1 VTAIIINI
9 AGDYDARDIGRATR
23 DLQKLGDAA
32 NNSAFAVFG
41 EKFKTAGAKI
51 KNTGEKLTLGVTL
64 PLVGIGIAAVSTQAQ
79 YETTMNQLAVA
90 TDAPVEAMTRL
101 KDLAKQLGAET
112 VFSAND
118 AAEAMLELAKGGFT
132 PAQIAGGGVQATMA
146 LAATEGMALADAAT
160 ITSNAMNTFG
170 IKAKNAA
177 RIADAL
183 AGGSIASSAS
193 VEGLAQALSQVGP
206 GASNAGLNMRQTVGV
221 LAAFADN
228 GIKGSDAGT
237 SLKTMLA
244 RLVPSTKEAAAE
256 MERLGLDF
264 VDAKGNIVPITNVAK
279 QLQDK
284 LGGMSEAQR
293 IAALQT
299 IFGSDATRAATV
311 LMKEGASGLQT
322 YIDATSKSGAANE
335 MAAARMEG
343 TAGAMEKVKGTIE
356 TALLAIGEALAPII
370 TQVSDF
376 VREWVDRFQQLD
388 PATQKVIV
396 IVGLLAAAIG
406 PVLIVMG
413 LVVGAIGS
421 IMTALAA
428 VSAPVLAVVAVI
440 GLIVAAVVLLWNKSE
455 AFRTAVINVWNAVKS
470 AVQSAIDGIKRKLD
484 ENKDKIDAFK
494 EGLAKV
500 WEFIQTYVIPAIA
513 KFYEVYLTN
522 LIKVI
527 GWVVERLIDWYSFL
541 WDVGVAAVDVGK
553 KVWNFGVKVK
563 DAVQAALKWIGEL
576 PDKVKAWFADA
587 GTWLVNAGKA
597 IVDGLW
603 DGIRGAWDSFTG
615 WIEEKINA
623 LPEAVKKVLGIASP
637 SKVFFEI
644 GSNVVKGFVDGV
656 NSGKA
661 DIEASA
667 RESFAETL
675 NAKVNEALDT
685 LRARLDAAKAE
696 FTSFKDTVVSSITQA
711 FSFGDAYQAAQN
723 AGMTFLE
730 ALTAQANQA
739 TAFADRIKQLVVMG
753 LSAEAIQMVL
763 SAGVQAGTSIANELI
778 AGGATAI
785 AQTNDLVTTTQA
797 AATRVGVDAAASF
810 YGAGVKNAQDT
821 LDGFKKEFG
830 KGGPG
835 REKLMRIM
843 DYLAEDAARQVRV
856 NVEVTRNI
864 NEVVTR
870 ITQSVQGR
878 ASGGPVQAGTPY
890 FVGEAGIELFVPR
903 TSGTIIPNQALT
915 GGGRGSVTVAPGAV
929 QITVQGGNPTDVQ
942 AAVDEAFARLVREM
956 EAM

>member
-1 VTAIIINI
+1 MTAIVINI
-9 AGDYDARDIGRATR
+9 AGNYDGRDISRATR
-23 DLQKLGDAA
+23 ELQKLGDAA
-32 NNSAFAVFG
+32 NNSAFAAIG
-41 EKFKTAGAKI
+41 DKFQTAGARI
-51 KNTGEKLTLGVTL
+51 KSTGEKLTLGVTL
-64 PLVGIGIAAVSTQAQ
+64 PLVGIGIAAVNTQAQ

-90 TDAPVEAMTRL
+90 TDAPAAAMDKL

-118 AAEAMLELAKGGFT
+118 AADAMLELAKGGFK

-146 LAATEGMALADAAT
+146 LAATEGMALADAAV

-170 IKAKNAA
+170 IKAKYAS

-206 GASNAGLNMRQTVGV
+206 GATNAGLTMRQTVGV

-264 VDAKGNIVPITNVAK
+264 VDAKGNIVPITNVAQ

-299 IFGSDATRAATV
+299 MFGSDATRAATV
-311 LMKEGASGLQT
+311 LMKSGADGLKT
-322 YIDATSKSGAANE
+322 YITATQQQGAAQE
-335 MAAARMEG
+335 MANARMEG
-343 TAGAMEKVKGTIE
+343 TAGAMEKMKGTIE

-376 VREWVDRFQQLD
+376 VRQWVDRFQQLD
-388 PATQKVIV
+388 PSVQKIIV
-396 IVGLLAAAIG
+396 VVGLFAAALG
-406 PVLIVMG
+406 PVLIMVG
-413 LVVGAIGS
+413 LVVGAIGT
-421 IMTALAA
+421 IITALGA
-428 VSAPVLAVVAVI
+428 VSAPVLAVIAVI
-440 GLIVAAVVLLWNKSE
+440 GLIIAAVVLLWNKSE
-455 AFRTAVINVWNAVKS
+455 AFRTAVINVWNAIKS
-470 AVQSAIDGIKRKLD
+470 AVQSAVDGIKRKLD

-522 LIKVI
+522 LIKVV
-527 GWVVERLIDWYSFL
+527 GWVIERVIDFASSL
-541 WDVGVAAVDVGK
+541 WDFIVVVIDAGK
-553 KVWNFGVKVK
+553 KVWEFGGKVK
-563 DAVQAALKWIGEL
+563 DAIQNALKWIGSL
-576 PDKVKAWFADA
+576 PDKVKQWFSDA
-587 GTWLVNAGKA
+587 GTWLLDAGRA

-603 DGIRGAWDSFTG
+603 NGIKGAWDSFTG

-644 GSNVVKGFVDGV
+644 GSNVVRGFVDGV
-656 NSGKA
+656 NSGKD
-661 DIEASA
+661 DIEKSA

-675 NAKVNEALDT
+675 NAKVTAALDT
-685 LRARLDAAKAE
+685 LRARLEAAKAE
-696 FTSFKDTVVSSITQA
+696 FTSFKDSVVSSITQA

-723 AGMTFLE
+723 AGITFLE
-730 ALTAQANQA
+730 ALTAQASQA

-763 SAGVQAGTSIANELI
+763 AAGVQAGTNIANELI

-785 AQTNDLVTTTQA
+785 AQTNDLVSTTQA
-797 AATRVGVDAAASF
+797 AAVKVGTDAAASF
-810 YGAGVKNAQDT
+810 YGTGVKNAQDT

-843 DYLAEDAARQVRV
+843 DQLADDAARQVRV

-878 ASGGPVQAGTPY
+878 ATGGPVQAGTPY
-890 FVGEAGIELFVPR
+890 FVGEEGIELFVPR
-903 TSGTIIPNQALT
+903 TSGTIVPNHAL
-915 GGGRGSVTVAPGAV
+915 GAGGRGGVTVAPGAV
-929 QITVQGGNPTDVQ
+929 QVVVHGGNPVDVQ
-942 AAVDEAFARLVREM
+942 AAVDEAFTRLVREL